1 MRLIIALLF
10 TTFAFGQNYK
20 DDISIV
26 QYSAKFLVEKEISLK
41 KLKSFNTHTFY
52 MSEHKEYFTEENIE
66 YLPTICVYNNGEE
79 VLRIHGGMSLELPD
93 DTLKQVINKVD
104 ELQANKF

>member
-1 MRLIIALLF
+1 MKLIIALLF
-10 TTFAFGQNYK
+10 STFAFSQNYK

-26 QYSAKFLVEKEISLK
+26 QYSAKFLVDKEISLK
-41 KLKSFNTHTFY
+41 KLKRINTYTLY
-52 MSEHKEYFTEENIE
+52 MSDKKDLFTEENIE

-79 VLRIHGGMSLELPD
+79 ILRIHGGMSLELPE
-93 DTLKQVINKVD
+93 DTLKKIIKKVD

>member
-10 TTFAFGQNYK
+10 STFAFSQNYK

-26 QYSAKFLVEKEISLK
+26 QYSAKFLVDKEISLK
-41 KLKSFNTHTFY
+41 KLKRFKTYTLY
-52 MSEHKEYFTEENIE
+52 MSDKKDFFTKENIE

-79 VLRIHGGMSLELPD
+79 ILRIHGGMSLQLPE
-93 DTLKQVINKVD
+93 DTLKKIVKKVD

>member
-1 MRLIIALLF
+1 MKYIILILMPFLSF
-10 TTFAFGQNYK
+10 SQNYK

-52 MSEHKEYFTEENIE
+52 MSEHKKYFTEENIE

-93 DTLKQVINKVD
+93 DTLKQIINKVD